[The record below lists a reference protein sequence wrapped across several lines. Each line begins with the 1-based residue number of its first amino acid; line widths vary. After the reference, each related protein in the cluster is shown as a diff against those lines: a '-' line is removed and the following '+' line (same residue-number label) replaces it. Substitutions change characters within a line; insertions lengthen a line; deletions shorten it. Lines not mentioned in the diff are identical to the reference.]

1 MASSTGWYRK
11 RFISHTRMRK
21 FNTCAATVNPSIST
35 VYFPAAWVTAFSA
48 ALQNG
53 LAKIRII
60 DTTKQ

>member
-11 RFISHTRMRK
+11 RFINPTRMMK
-21 FNTCAATVNPSIST
+21 FSNCAPTVNQSIST
-35 VYFPAAWVTAFSA
+35 VYFPAAWLAAATAAF
-48 ALQNG
+48 QNG